1 MAAELVALLGDGQAG
16 RVRRDRRG
24 RLSFLYDEDWRNARH
39 ARLLSISMPLSAAE
53 HGHAAIETFLRGLLP
68 DNELVLDRWA
78 QRFHVS
84 ARNAFALM
92 SHVGEGRSR
101 GRH

>member
-39 ARLLSISMPLSAAE
+39 ALPLSISMPLAASRRRVSSTAMPRTSTSA
-53 HGHAAIETFLRGLLP
+53 
-68 DNELVLDRWA
+68 
-78 QRFHVS
+78 
-84 ARNAFALM
+84 
-92 SHVGEGRSR
+92 
-101 GRH
+101 